1 MQEKLVEFVAKNMP
15 PLKRERNP
23 MAAAVLGFLFGG
35 IGLAI
40 YLRSWVDAGLAVA
53 SIIALDL
60 AVSMGLG
67 IEVLA
72 VLLALGQYGYVRA
85 EASNRLLRGE
95 KPTSAP
101 GDPAVRPA

>member
-1 MQEKLVEFVAKNMP
+1 MQEKFVEFVAKNLP
-15 PLKRERNP
+15 PLKRERHP

-53 SIIALDL
+53 SIVALDVV
-60 AVSMGLG
+60 VSMGL
-67 IEVLA
+67 EVGMLPI
-72 VLLALGQYGYVRA
+72 LLALAQYGFVRA

-95 KPTSAP
+95 GLAP
-101 GDPAVRPA
+101 APEGPAVRPA